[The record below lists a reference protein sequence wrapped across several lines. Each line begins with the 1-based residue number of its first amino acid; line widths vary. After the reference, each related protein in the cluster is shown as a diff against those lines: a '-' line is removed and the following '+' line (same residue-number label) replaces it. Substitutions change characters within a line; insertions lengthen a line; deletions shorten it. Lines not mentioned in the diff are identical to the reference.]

1 MGTYYLT
8 AFEKT
13 GKTLLD
19 ETFEANNESEA
30 KEKGNAILAE
40 KDCFN
45 THTDAQHKRDS
56 LFYFTADNEQAP
68 PSFYQKPKAPFQ
80 AFI

>member
-40 KDCFN
+40 KGLLQH
-45 THTDAQHKRDS
+45 THRCTTQAGQLV
-56 LFYFTADNEQAP
+56 LFHR
-68 PSFYQKPKAPFQ
+68 
-80 AFI
+80 